1 MKRIS
6 IIGAGFGALTAA
18 RELRCRDPK
27 AEITLIAPDAEL
39 VYLPSLIWVPTGL
52 RSGEDLRFPLTGELR
67 RQRLNFHFGRVTG
80 LEDGGRRV
88 LTDRGSVEN
97 DGLVIACGA
106 RFLKKLPG
114 IEHALAVC
122 EGIAAAQRI
131 RERLRSLTGGTLAFG
146 FATNPAET
154 SALRGGPMFE
164 LMFGIDAWLRREG
177 RRSKFELVFFAP
189 MAQPGQ
195 RLGARAMAGLLQQM
209 QQRTIKTVLGSKLTS
224 FEANRVNT
232 EGGSF
237 DADMIVFMPG
247 MAGPAWAE
255 NAGLPL
261 SPGGFFKAD
270 EYCRVENAE
279 RVFVAGD
286 AGSFPGP
293 DWLPKQAHL
302 ADLQGKAAAENLLR
316 AFRGLIPVARPKAEL
331 VCIVDMLDS
340 GVLVYRSE
348 KRSIVFA
355 SRWLHLLKRLIEWH
369 YLRPLRRDRD
379 SANPVTAKG

>member
-6 IIGAGFGALTAA
+6 IIGAGFGALTTA
-18 RELRCRDPK
+18 RELRCRDPR
-27 AEITLIAPDAEL
+27 ADITLIAPAAEI

-52 RSGEDLRFPLTGELR
+52 RSGEDLRFPLAGELR
-67 RQRLNFHFGRVTG
+67 RQRLNFHAGRVTG
-80 LEDGGRRV
+80 LENGGRRV
-88 LTDRGSVEN
+88 LTDHGNVDN
-97 DGLVIACGA
+97 DGLVIASGG

-114 IEHALAVC
+114 IEHALSVC
-122 EGIAAAQRI
+122 EGIDAAQRI
-131 RERLRSLTGGTLAFG
+131 RERLRNLKGGTLAFG

-164 LMFGIDAWLRREG
+164 LMFGIDTWLRREQ
-177 RRSKFELVFFAP
+177 RRSKFDLVFFAP

-195 RLGARAMAGLLQQM
+195 RLGARAVAGLLQEM
-209 QQRTIKTVLGSKLTS
+209 QKRAIKTMLGSKLKG

-232 EGGSF
+232 EGGSV

-247 MAGPAWAE
+247 LTGPAWAE

-270 EYCRVENAE
+270 QYCRAEGAE

-316 AFRGLIPVARPKAEL
+316 VLRGQEPAARPKAEL
-331 VCIVDMLDS
+331 ICIVDMLDS

-348 KRSIVFA
+348 QRSIVYGN
-355 SRWLHLLKRLIEWH
+355 RWLHLLKRLIEWH
-369 YLRPLRRDRD
+369 YLRPLRRDLD
-379 SANPVTAKG
+379 SANPVTARG